1 MRRTERRSNGGRMRG
16 RSIAVTSAGV
26 SVVKATAGTKHGGIA
41 LSRTHLS
48 VGNDF
53 ASSAGPP
60 RHVLIGMGALF

>member
-1 MRRTERRSNGGRMRG
+1 MGG
-16 RSIAVTSAGV
+16 RSIAAASAGV
-26 SVVKATAGTKHGGIA
+26 SVKATAGTKHGGIA

>member
-1 MRRTERRSNGGRMRG
+1 MGG
-16 RSIAVTSAGV
+16 RSIAAASAGV
-26 SVVKATAGTKHGGIA
+26 SVVKATAATKHSGIA